1 MEKKDVL
8 PLLGGAL
15 TTGAIDGI
23 LEMIWD
29 SDPAKWKGK
38 FPYKEI

>member
-15 TTGAIDGI
+15 TTGA